1 MRPLLHENPYPLEE
15 VLNDLPKPFVDVS
28 YTHLDVYKRQ
38 LHAIATA
45 HHTPEQIAAM
55 AANAVT
61 TDRYYAARSAYELAE
76 KMKVEMPITREAY
89 AILYEGRDPRQAMQ
103 MLMTREKRHEFED
116 AGWN

>member
-1 MRPLLHENPYPLEE
+1 MERSPGA
-15 VLNDLPKPFVDVS
+15 VS

-38 LHAIATA
+38 
-45 HHTPEQIAAM
+45 
-55 AANAVT
+55 
-61 TDRYYAARSAYELAE
+61 
-76 KMKVEMPITREAY
+76 PITREAY